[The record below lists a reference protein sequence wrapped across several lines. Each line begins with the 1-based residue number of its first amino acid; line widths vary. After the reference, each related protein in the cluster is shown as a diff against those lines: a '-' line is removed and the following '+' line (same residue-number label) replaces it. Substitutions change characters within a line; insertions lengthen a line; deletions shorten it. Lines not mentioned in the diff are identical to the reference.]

1 METIT
6 ATPEAPAAPS
16 TPAPTPEAPAINL
29 ESVNDRL
36 SLSRDQRRGALFG
49 QKPAE
54 AAPVV
59 ATTPVTPEPAPVV
72 EPAEVTIPAEV
83 PLVEPTPVVPVVD
96 PSDDAIDPAGFAKN
110 FRLHTDDP
118 TQSAFLKAYKAAL
131 AVNPNVNPADVARLV
146 GLEAAP
152 VAQPTAIPG
161 IPPAPPQPPAE
172 IVSARAEVAA
182 LREKLAQAKKDAA
195 DGILLSADVL
205 QLTEDYA
212 DRRADLGA
220 IELRHAMNAERQA
233 REQSQ
238 ASQQNAHA
246 TRQSEMA
253 ATEAEF
259 PALLDPDSDLTLEL
273 DRQFGLIASNS
284 QHPDFQ
290 KVNRPGFP
298 AYLTQ
303 QAAAAVVARAMKKNP
318 GMTEA
323 QALAAVKGAK
333 PAEAPRSP
341 VATTPAPKPAAQPV
355 PRTVLVT
362 SPGGQQA
369 PAPVQLSIEQIRAE
383 AAKDP
388 AFRRRALGFSD
399 TRMVG

>member
-83 PLVEPTPVVPVVD
+83 PPVEPPATPQPPAEVTPEAERIL
-96 PSDDAIDPAGFAKN
+96 PQRINTKQFDAREQEAIALKHDMAKAGESIS
-110 FRLHTDDP
+110 L
-118 TQSAFLKAYKAAL
+118 
-131 AVNPNVNPADVARLV
+131 
-146 GLEAAP
+146 LEACERVDAKYGIKKE
-152 VAQPTAIPG
+152 IPG
-161 IPPAPPQPPAE
+161 IQPAPPQPPAE
-172 IVSARAEVAA
+172 IVAARAEVAA

-323 QALAAVKGAK
+323 QALAAVKGSK

-341 VATTPAPKPAAQPV
+341 AAAPAKPAAQPV

>member
-6 ATPEAPAAPS
+6 ATPEAPAAPIVA
-16 TPAPTPEAPAINL
+16 APVAPVTEPAINL
-29 ESVNDRL
+29 ENVSDRL

-49 QKPAE
+49 QNKTAE
-54 AAPVV
+54 SPVAA
-59 ATTPVTPEPAPVV
+59 TPVTPEPAPV
-72 EPAEVTIPAEV
+72 ETPAEVTIPAEV
-83 PLVEPTPVVPVVD
+83 PPVEAPPVVPATPVE
-96 PSDDAIDPAGFAKN
+96 PADDAIDPAGFAKN
-110 FRLHTDDP
+110 FRVHTDDP

-131 AVNPNVNPADVARLV
+131 AVNPRVNPADVARLV

-152 VAQPTAIPG
+152 VAQQSIPG
-161 IPPAPPQPPAE
+161 IETAPPQPPAE
-172 IVSARAEVAA
+172 IVAARAEIEAMIAKIDEAA
-182 LREKLAQAKKDAA
+182 GEGVLFTPELAKLNRELAAKQASLAK
-195 DGILLSADVL
+195 
-205 QLTEDYA
+205 T
-212 DRRADLGA
+212 
-220 IELRHAMNAERQA
+220 ELRYELNAERQA

-238 ASQQNAHA
+238 TSQQNAHA
-246 TRQSEMA
+246 TRQEEMA

-259 PALLDPDSDLTLEL
+259 PTLLDPDSDLTLEL
-273 DRQFGLIASNS
+273 DRQFGLIASNP

-290 KVNRPGFP
+290 KVNKPGFP

-303 QAAAAVVARAMKKNP
+303 QSVAAVVARTMKKNP

-341 VATTPAPKPAAQPV
+341 AVVPAKPAAQPV